1 MAGFVCGLVV
11 SDGSDGAAFIPCG
24 EEASPG
30 VVVLG
35 CEAFGDVLSDG
46 VGGEWFAG
54 CCEVFDGFVG
64 VVCPVPSYVVFF
76 HVGGLD

>member
-1 MAGFVCGLVV
+1 MCGLVV
-11 SDGSDGAAFIPCG
+11 SDGSYHSSFPPGD

-35 CEAFGDVLSDG
+35 CEAVGDSLADH

-54 CCEVFDGFVG
+54 GCELFDCFVG